1 MIAFKMVR
9 TCTHVH
15 HDYLGKAMAFT
26 RAWNVLG
33 KIASQLPRPSLPHRS
48 IDPVISDLEI
58 ALAMQPL

>member
-9 TCTHVH
+9 TCTYVH

-26 RAWNVLG
+26 HAWNVLG
-33 KIASQLPRPSLPHRS
+33 KIASQIPQPSLLHGS

-58 ALAMQPL
+58 ALAMQPP